1 MKDVYEYALKAME
14 MLDAIGIKYG
24 NVTSVTVNYR
34 ARRWGLCTIHRDS
47 GRAEDYYTIEI
58 NHNLVEADD
67 DGTGLMNT
75 MLHELLHTAAP
86 WKDHHGGMWK
96 VYAEQVQSAYGYNIK
111 RTSSEDDKGI
121 ADYMEQ
127 QRAQK
132 AAAEQ
137 AAKESKRYQT
147 YCPKCNAVL
156 NGRDRLCKYTKDVIN
171 GFRAHRG
178 CGEIAVLR
186 DSTTGEIFTNVAKYN
201 RA

>member
-24 NVTSVTVNYR
+24 NVTEVSVNYR
-34 ARRWGLCTIHRDS
+34 ARRWGLCTHYLNDGTFKIQ
-47 GRAEDYYTIEI
+47 I
-58 NHNLVEADD
+58 NHNLLEADND
-67 DGTGLMNT
+67 EGLMNT
-75 MLHELLHTAAP
+75 MLHELLHAAAP
-86 WKDHHGGMWK
+86 GDHHGGMWLR
-96 VYAEQVQSAYGYNIK
+96 YAEEVRRAYGYNIK
-111 RTSSEDDKGI
+111 RCSSEEEKGV
-121 ADYMEQ
+121 AEYMAQ
-127 QRAQK
+127 QRAQQ

-137 AAKESKRYQT
+137 ATKESKRYQT

-201 RA
+201 RT

>member
-24 NVTSVTVNYR
+24 NVTEVSVNYR
-34 ARRWGLCTIHRDS
+34 ARRWGLCTHYLNDGTFKIQ
-47 GRAEDYYTIEI
+47 I
-58 NHNLVEADD
+58 NHNLLEADND
-67 DGTGLMNT
+67 EGLMNT
-75 MLHELLHTAAP
+75 MLHELLHAAAP
-86 WKDHHGGMWK
+86 GDHHGGMWLR
-96 VYAEQVQSAYGYNIK
+96 YAEEVRRAYGYNIK
-111 RTSSEDDKGI
+111 RCSSEEEKGV
-121 ADYMEQ
+121 AEYMAQ
-127 QRAQK
+127 QRAQQ

-137 AAKESKRYQT
+137 ATKESKRYQT

>member
-24 NVTSVTVNYR
+24 NVTEVSVNYR
-34 ARRWGLCTIHRDS
+34 ARRWGLCTHYLNDGTFKIQ
-47 GRAEDYYTIEI
+47 I
-58 NHNLVEADD
+58 NHNLLEADND
-67 DGTGLMNT
+67 EGLMNT

-86 WKDHHGGMWK
+86 GDHHGGMWLR
-96 VYAEQVQSAYGYNIK
+96 YAEEVRRAYGYNIK
-111 RTSSEDDKGI
+111 RCSSEEEKGV
-121 ADYMEQ
+121 AEYMAQ
-127 QRAQK
+127 QRAQQ

-137 AAKESKRYQT
+137 ATKESKRYQT

-171 GFRAHRG
+171 GFRSHRG

>member
-24 NVTSVTVNYR
+24 NVTEVSVNYR
-34 ARRWGLCTIHRDS
+34 ARRWGLCTHYLNDGTFKIQ
-47 GRAEDYYTIEI
+47 I
-58 NHNLVEADD
+58 NHNLLEADND
-67 DGTGLMNT
+67 DGLMNT
-75 MLHELLHTAAP
+75 MLHELLHAAAP
-86 WKDHHGGMWK
+86 GDHHGGMWLR
-96 VYAEQVQSAYGYNIK
+96 YAEEVRRAYGYNIK
-111 RTSSEDDKGI
+111 RCSSEEEKGV
-121 ADYMEQ
+121 AEYMAQ
-127 QRAQK
+127 QRAQQ

-137 AAKESKRYQT
+137 ATKESKRYQT

-201 RA
+201 RT

>member
-24 NVTSVTVNYR
+24 NVTEVSVNYR
-34 ARRWGLCTIHRDS
+34 ARRWGLCTHYLNDGTFKIQ
-47 GRAEDYYTIEI
+47 I
-58 NHNLVEADD
+58 NHNLLEADND
-67 DGTGLMNT
+67 EGLMNT
-75 MLHELLHTAAP
+75 MLHELLHAAAP
-86 WKDHHGGMWK
+86 GDHHGGMWLR
-96 VYAEQVQSAYGYNIK
+96 YAEEVRRAYGYNIK
-111 RTSSEDDKGI
+111 RCSSEEEKGV
-121 ADYMEQ
+121 AEYMAQ
-127 QRAQK
+127 QRAQQ

-137 AAKESKRYQT
+137 ATKESKRYQT

-201 RA
+201 KA